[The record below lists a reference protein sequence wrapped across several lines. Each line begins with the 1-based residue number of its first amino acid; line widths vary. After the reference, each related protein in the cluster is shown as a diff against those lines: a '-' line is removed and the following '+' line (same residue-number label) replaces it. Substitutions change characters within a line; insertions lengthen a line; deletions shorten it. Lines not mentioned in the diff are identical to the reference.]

1 MPATPI
7 TDWATRLKSRLF
19 EQFKDEE
26 THPNF
31 HAIVEAIAARAQDI
45 ENVAQQVYTIT
56 SIDDSEGVQLDVL
69 GRIVRE
75 PRGGKTDALY
85 RLFIRAKVR
94 ANRSSGTHEDLYAV
108 LVALFGPGT
117 EATITPAPPAGI
129 VVTITAPLLDSDDQT
144 AALHFLIIAK
154 AAGVKLWL
162 ETSPGDGDDM
172 YTLLDPEHLTD
183 GLQPGLGLSDAN
195 DKSIGGQLA
204 SAVSS

>member
-1 MPATPI
+1 VATTPI
-7 TDWATRLKSRLF
+7 TDWVSRLKSRLY
-19 EQFKDEE
+19 EQFKSLPGW
-26 THPNF
+26 TS
-31 HAIVEAIAARAQDI
+31 IVEAIAARVQAL

-69 GRIVRE
+69 GRLVGE

-108 LVALFGPGT
+108 LVALFGAGM
-117 EATITPAPPAGI
+117 EAKIAPAYPAGI
-129 VVTITAPLLDSDDQT
+129 IVTITAPLLDADDQA

-162 ETSPGDGDDM
+162 ETSPGDDDDM

-195 DKSIGGQLA
+195 DKSFGGQLA